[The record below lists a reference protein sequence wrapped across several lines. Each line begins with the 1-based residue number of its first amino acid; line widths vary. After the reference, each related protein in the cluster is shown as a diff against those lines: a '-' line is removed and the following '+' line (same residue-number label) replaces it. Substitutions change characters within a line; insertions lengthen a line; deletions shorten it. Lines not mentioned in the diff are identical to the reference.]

1 MVCHDLGGRSK
12 RPGIAK
18 FERGCLSIHFVQTN
32 VFRHLVFYVFF
43 DRLLVHTNGGDEV
56 AAGPEVS
63 SGKIPLASFEISC
76 DRDRTFPFDSTEDT
90 EYFGGMDVTIC
101 T

>member
-1 MVCHDLGGRSK
+1 MSSDIWFS
-12 RPGIAK
+12 
-18 FERGCLSIHFVQTN
+18 T
-32 VFRHLVFYVFF
+32 YF

-56 AAGPEVS
+56 AAGPEVP